1 MNMTDVM
8 QQTYLE
14 SVVDD
19 LRIGLTGYA
28 VTVGRNQRWYFL
40 QLQEKSRLILQ
51 NVMRFSDNCKG
62 DLYDL
67 RASKVKYGEASN
79 VTSALVAIL
88 HPIRQTVRLPDCHAT
103 RSQ

>member
-28 VTVGRNQRWYFL
+28 VTVGRNQR
-40 QLQEKSRLILQ
+40 
-51 NVMRFSDNCKG
+51 
-62 DLYDL
+62 
-67 RASKVKYGEASN
+67 
-79 VTSALVAIL
+79 
-88 HPIRQTVRLPDCHAT
+88 
-103 RSQ
+103 